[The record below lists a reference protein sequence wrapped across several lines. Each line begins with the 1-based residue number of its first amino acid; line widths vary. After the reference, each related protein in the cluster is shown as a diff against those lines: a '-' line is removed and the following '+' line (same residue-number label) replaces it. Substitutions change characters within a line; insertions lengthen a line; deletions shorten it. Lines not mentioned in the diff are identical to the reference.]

1 MFKMYTM
8 QVIELKI
15 RDEDSV
21 IIHIDG
27 YGSYCISETF
37 YKQLISFYRIKQTDQ
52 VASSI
57 MPVNSK
63 YWVPSATIC
72 KIYPKHFQSVI
83 KFLNNVEQIKAA
95 DGNGVY
101 ELGINGFIEQ
111 LKKDKEKMPKKL
123 FNIYVAFTD
132 GLAYVRIN
140 ARVSYVILRSDW
152 DALTSLYSVNL
163 AEIIDLNNDKLK
175 SNEVLYKANLN
186 QLDDLVKFL
195 KRHDLELNKE
205 SSENEFTVIIKKK
218 DGGRVTTEE
227 AEEAFRQLGSNVR
240 KMEKYQRVLRDA
252 QDLVNSYHDGVPLKF
267 LQTHLMNI
275 EELGKEIGFNGSND
289 D

>member
-1 MFKMYTM
+1 MFKSNRLLT
-8 QVIELKI
+8 
-15 RDEDSV
+15 
-21 IIHIDG
+21 
-27 YGSYCISETF
+27 
-37 YKQLISFYRIKQTDQ
+37 
-52 VASSI
+52 
-57 MPVNSK
+57 
-63 YWVPSATIC
+63 
-72 KIYPKHFQSVI
+72 
-83 KFLNNVEQIKAA
+83 
-95 DGNGVY
+95 
-101 ELGINGFIEQ
+101 
-111 LKKDKEKMPKKL
+111 KKEKEKMPKKL
-123 FNIYVAFTD
+123 FNIYVTFID

-140 ARVSYVILRSDW
+140 TRVSYTILRSDW

-205 SSENEFTVIIKKK
+205 PSENEFTVIIKKK
-218 DGGRVTTEE
+218 DGGRVTTEQ
-227 AEEAFRQLGSNVR
+227 AAEAFRQLGSNVR